1 MNYKIFSILL
11 SIVILESCSNPTST
25 DNSVNFD
32 SEEQVAPPP
41 PPDGSEYT
49 EGEMEGDGGQNL
61 TPSEIQWKDGKS
73 YTYDYTEVIDYIDRA
88 GETHQITVYK
98 RNQPTTVH
106 QCDLLTCKWCSKQYD
121 AVNYSVKEY
130 PNISWMTKL
139 EKDMNFDEVAEMA
152 FILVIEKSSHWFND
166 EARANFYDL
175 ENNRVRI
182 EWQYTCNYNS
192 KDFCSLKC
200 ESEYNNH

>member
-49 EGEMEGDGGQNL
+49 EGEMEEDGGQNL

-98 RNQPTTVH
+98 RNQPATVH

-130 PNISWMTKL
+130 PNISWMSKL
-139 EKDMNFDEVAEMA
+139 EKDMNLYEAQEA
-152 FILVIEKSSHWFND
+152 FFGVYIEKGMFGYD
-166 EARANFYDL
+166 EARLNFYDL

-200 ESEYNNH
+200 ESEYNNQ